1 VIQVEGSTQV
11 GLNVFEGRLLNNVLL
26 SPINDIILF
35 VLCLISQ
42 VDGPADLALQV
53 AEIRVGNHH
62 PAAEY
67 ALEGSTLLRFGIL
80 IDVSDLDSIK
90 NDLDVFGMNR
100 IPSIWVLNLD
110 LIHLEGLI
118 CVGEE
123 KVIARTQGQI
133 IGQLSFLRE
142 FDASEART
150 IKDAAIHARVVT

>member
-1 VIQVEGSTQV
+1 MVQVKGSSQV

-26 SPINDIILF
+26 SSINDIILL

-53 AEIRVGNHH
+53 AKIRVGNYH

-67 ALEGSTLLRFGIL
+67 ALEGSTLLRFCIL
-80 IDVSDLDSIK
+80 VDVGDLDSIK
-90 NDLDVFGMNR
+90 NDLNVFCMNR
-100 IPSIWVLNLD
+100 IPSIWVLNFD

-118 CVGEE
+118 CVGKE

-133 IGQLSFLRE
+133 VGELSFLRQ

-150 IKDAAIHARVVT
+150 I